1 MKFGLKKNSRVCK
14 KKWYLS
20 NSCGSLWTFRKM
32 RKLIDWQKR
41 QQRKNTLTL
50 KFCQRH

>member
-1 MKFGLKKNSRVCK
+1 
-14 KKWYLS
+14 
-20 NSCGSLWTFRKM
+20 M

-50 KFCQRH
+50 KFCQRHRESKSKIFTNNKLEVLLIKLKI